1 MAKGS
6 MRRYDVQAKYA
17 MFASIGAVIGVAGLF
32 VLIFRNFHKLEMAIV
47 YGRSSMFAP
56 AVFVVTAVTLLLAG
70 AAVLMGF
77 NSAGQKR
84 NEKNKQSW
92 MAFFLGTA
100 SASLAIILFGAFWFY
115 KLRI

>member
-17 MFASIGAVIGVAGLF
+17 MFASIGAIVGVAGLF
-32 VLIFRNFHKLEMAIV
+32 VLISRNFHSLERAIV
-47 YGRSSMFAP
+47 FSRTSMFAP
-56 AVFVVTAVTLLLAG
+56 AVFVVTAATLLLAATG
-70 AAVLMGF
+70 TLMGF

-92 MAFFLGTA
+92 IAFFIGIATA
-100 SASLAIILFGAFWFY
+100 SLTIILFGAFWAY
-115 KLRI
+115 KLQI